1 MNQIKKCSCKEHND
15 ISANIYCCICNI
27 YMCNKCET
35 FHSKLFQN
43 HNLININKNT
53 KDIFSGLCKEEKH
66 KLELEFYCKNHKML
80 CCAACISKIKKNE
93 FGKHKDC
100 DVCIIEDIKE
110 EKEKQ
115 FLDNFKY
122 YENFS
127 EKNKDLINNLK
138 EILEEINKEKEDLK
152 LKIQQIFTKIR
163 NTINNREDELMIE
176 IDKIYKEAYFNEDL
190 IKDNEKFQEQLKL
203 ILEKGKKIINE
214 KNKIKLNELI
224 NEYINF
230 ENNVSIIN
238 EIDELIE
245 KNKNN
250 SIKIAFCRED
260 EKEINNF
267 LINIQKFGNVEAFN
281 LFKSSILENNFSNQ
295 ISILNWIQ
303 EKTKINAIYIKSELI
318 FRMSENGESWEN
330 FHEYCDNKG
339 HTLVSIETTKDKI
352 FGGFTPL
359 NWKKEDNREL
369 GDDSNQTFIFS
380 LNLNKKYDLIKTQR
394 KAIRFTKDFGPI
406 FGDKDMALNK
416 NMKTGISFANELS
429 NFLQKNNL
437 ELTGGKGDKENFET
451 KEVEVFK
458 INFIEK

>member
-115 FLDNFKY
+115 FLNDFKY

-163 NTINNREDELMIE
+163 NKINNREDELMIE

-245 KNKNN
+245 K
-250 SIKIAFCRED
+250 
-260 EKEINNF
+260 
-267 LINIQKFGNVEAFN
+267 
-281 LFKSSILENNFSNQ
+281 
-295 ISILNWIQ
+295 
-303 EKTKINAIYIKSELI
+303 TKII
-318 FRMSENGESWEN
+318 
-330 FHEYCDNKG
+330 
-339 HTLVSIETTKDKI
+339 V
-352 FGGFTPL
+352 
-359 NWKKEDNREL
+359 
-369 GDDSNQTFIFS
+369 
-380 LNLNKKYDLIKTQR
+380 
-394 KAIRFTKDFGPI
+394 
-406 FGDKDMALNK
+406 
-416 NMKTGISFANELS
+416 
-429 NFLQKNNL
+429 
-437 ELTGGKGDKENFET
+437 
-451 KEVEVFK
+451 
-458 INFIEK
+458 